1 MAKNPDK
8 DKKKI
13 IVLLASAVVIVTVA
27 IAGVK
32 LQWFGNSGDKVEP
45 LNNGIQQEAFYD
57 AGEPETVEDQ
67 YKEAIEEIVQSV
79 IKSQTPDVQ
88 EVTGV
93 DEDGNISYITS
104 DGDSGLLEDSTSQ
117 LAEDW
122 GVSKEEMA
130 ANEKNMSEE
139 EYFEWMAQMDEEYN
153 QRLAEAAKAVA
164 QEAQQETQAE
174 VKQPQ
179 QTQQAQETQNQQP
192 TKSYQ
197 GSDGSTFYEI
207 DNGDGTK
214 TITNSES
221 SGSFTIDFGEG
232 SVGELSDLAKEAT
245 VN

>member
-57 AGEPETVEDQ
+57 AEEPETVEDQ
-67 YKEAIEEIVQSV
+67 YKEAIEAIVQSV
-79 IKSQTPDVQ
+79 IESQTPDVQ

-93 DEDGNISYITS
+93 DEDGNISYVTS

-153 QRLAEAAKAVA
+153 KRLEEAAA

-179 QTQQAQETQNQQP
+179 QTQETQQQNN
-192 TKSYQ
+192 TGVTDYRV
-197 GSDGSTFYEI
+197 SD
-207 DNGDGTK
+207 DGTVSWRNADG
-214 TITNSES
+214 TT
-221 SGSFTIDFGEG
+221 TIDISNQIEG
-232 SVGELSDLAKEAT
+232 SVHEMTPEQAEYDKGVT

>member
-32 LQWFGNSGDKVEP
+32 LQWFGNSGDKVDP

-57 AGEPETVEDQ
+57 AEEPETVEEQ
-67 YKEAIEEIVQSV
+67 YKQAIETVGQSV
-79 IKSQTPDVQ
+79 IESQTPDVQ

-93 DEDGNISYITS
+93 DEDGNISYVTS
-104 DGDSGLLEDSTSQ
+104 DGDSGVLESDTSS
-117 LAEDW
+117 LEEAW
-122 GVSKEEMA
+122 GVSKEEIE
-130 ANEKNMSEE
+130 ANKRNMSEE
-139 EYFEWMAQMDEEYN
+139 EFFEWMAQMDEEYN
-153 QRLAEAAKAVA
+153 RRLAEAAEKEAEAAKAA

-179 QTQQAQETQNQQP
+179 QTQQPQEIQEQSND
-192 TKSYQ
+192 Q
-197 GSDGSTFYEI
+197 GVTYNDDDGSITLHTAAGI
-207 DNGDGTK
+207 DVVIGG
-214 TITNSES
+214 
-221 SGSFTIDFGEG
+221 GEG
-232 SVGELSDLAKEAT
+232 SVRELSELGESAT